1 MMTRLF
7 VFNLPWTAD
16 SDALM
21 AYLTDE
27 NFSVESVQ
35 VIKDKV
41 TLQSKGYAFVEFTND
56 ISAKAAF
63 EAFQAGK
70 LHLGGRR
77 LGANE
82 AHPKAEHTKADEL
95 FVLNGAPTLES
106 RLRSMELVGELLIP
120 LSPAEAGAQAFSEN
134 AAPDDKTP
142 GSPLPRGK
150 AEETQSPA

>member
-1 MMTRLF
+1 MTRLF
-7 VFNLPWTAD
+7 VFNLPWTAN

-35 VIKDKV
+35 VIKDKH
-41 TLQSKGYAFVEFTND
+41 TGQSKGYAFVEFTNE
-56 ISAKAAF
+56 ISSKAAF

-82 AHPKAEHTKADEL
+82 AHPKAEHPKVETAKAD
-95 FVLNGAPTLES
+95 GAKSS
-106 RLRSMELVGELLIP
+106 RSHSGGEP
-120 LSPAEAGAQAFSEN
+120 GKSER
-134 AAPDDKTP
+134 ASYIEKPMS
-142 GSPLPRGK
+142 GRRGK
-150 AEETQSPA
+150 RSEYAWDEQD

>member
-35 VIKDKV
+35 VIKDK
-41 TLQSKGYAFVEFTND
+41 TTGQSKGYAFVEFTND

-63 EAFQAGK
+63 QAFQDGK

-82 AHPKAEHTKADEL
+82 AHPKAEH
-95 FVLNGAPTLES
+95 
-106 RLRSMELVGELLIP
+106 
-120 LSPAEAGAQAFSEN
+120 Q
-134 AAPDDKTP
+134 
-142 GSPLPRGK
+142 K
-150 AEETQSPA
+150 AESPKGEGAKSSPKPSSGPQKSERASHDEKPSRGRRGRRPEYAWDEQD

>member
-1 MMTRLF
+1 MTRLF

-21 AYLTDE
+21 AYLADE

-41 TLQSKGYAFVEFTND
+41 TGQSKGYAFVEFTND
-56 ISAKAAF
+56 ISAKSAF

-82 AHPKAEHTKADEL
+82 AHPKAEHPKAEPAKAEPSKAD
-95 FVLNGAPTLES
+95 GAKAS
-106 RLRSMELVGELLIP
+106 HRSGGEP
-120 LSPAEAGAQAFSEN
+120 VKSER
-134 AAPDDKTP
+134 ASYIEKPMS
-142 GSPLPRGK
+142 GRRGRRN
-150 AEETQSPA
+150 ENVWDEQD